1 MCECVSV
8 HVCLFLPVLR
18 TCRWKGRMLF
28 EFMSTY
34 IFTVCA
40 CGNMHIYQS
49 GDQKRSWIGF
59 WRLGWEAC
67 GWVIINY
74 DSCRLRFYPA
84 VGDLWDISWA
94 GLADTETIRNRM
106 MWHLMGPRWG
116 KSTTFISE
124 HRGWSV
130 ALIQYITS
138 INMQFL
144 IKVSSFRTNTLLT
157 YKWIWNCCLQSYKQI
172 K

>member
-1 MCECVSV
+1 MRECVSV
-8 HVCLFLPVLR
+8 RVCLFLPVRR

-40 CGNMHIYQS
+40 RGNMHIYQS

-106 MWHLMGPRWG
+106 MWHLMGTQWG
-116 KSTTFISE
+116 KKKPLSSTTSGMICSANT
-124 HRGWSV
+124 V
-130 ALIQYITS
+130 CNS
-138 INMQFL
+138 IE
-144 IKVSSFRTNTLLT
+144 IKVVYFRAETRDIG
-157 YKWIWNCCLQSYKQI
+157 YKNYFETAALWATS
-172 K
+172 